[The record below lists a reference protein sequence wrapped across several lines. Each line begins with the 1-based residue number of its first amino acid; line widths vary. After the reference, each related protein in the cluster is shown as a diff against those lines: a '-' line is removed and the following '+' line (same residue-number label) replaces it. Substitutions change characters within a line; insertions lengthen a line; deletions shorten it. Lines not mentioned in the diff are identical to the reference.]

1 MIRDD
6 LEQRSSSK
14 TFPDKTALAFFV
26 VVLPMMYY
34 CINLTLV
41 NFSRF
46 LDEIGA
52 TQLASVSGRFASFKY
67 ECVSRSSRQTTSVF
81 HINHSFSWQSIDLF
95 LGLFSGFGR
104 SLNWEVDNL
113 VEFVHICHYF
123 MIYERYVCEVL
134 SALKTSGYLF
144 LARNVMAFA
153 SHEHEEI
160 FIFEDLSL
168 AHSSANFQQFVSNR
182 LTELEQN

>member
-1 MIRDD
+1 
-6 LEQRSSSK
+6 
-14 TFPDKTALAFFV
+14 
-26 VVLPMMYY
+26 MYY

-41 NFSRF
+41 NFSIF

-67 ECVSRSSRQTTSVF
+67 ESDSRSSRQATFVF
-81 HINHSFSWQSIDLF
+81 HINHSFSWQSVDLF

-123 MIYERYVCEVL
+123 MIYERCVSDIFRATFPRDYCRSFPENQFCEVL
-134 SALKTSGYLF
+134 FALKTSGYLF
-144 LARNVMAFA
+144 LARNLMAFA
-153 SHEHEEI
+153 SHEYE
-160 FIFEDLSL
+160 
-168 AHSSANFQQFVSNR
+168 
-182 LTELEQN
+182 

>member
-1 MIRDD
+1 
-6 LEQRSSSK
+6 
-14 TFPDKTALAFFV
+14 
-26 VVLPMMYY
+26 MMYY

-67 ECVSRSSRQTTSVF
+67 ECDSRSSRQTTSVF

-123 MIYERYVCEVL
+123 MIYERHVSDIFHTTFPRDYCRSFPDNQFCKVL
-134 SALKTSGYLF
+134 YAWKISGYLF
-144 LARNVMAFA
+144 LARNVTAFV
-153 SHEHEEI
+153 SHQYEEI
-160 FIFEDLSL
+160 FILK
-168 AHSSANFQQFVSNR
+168 
-182 LTELEQN
+182 TCC